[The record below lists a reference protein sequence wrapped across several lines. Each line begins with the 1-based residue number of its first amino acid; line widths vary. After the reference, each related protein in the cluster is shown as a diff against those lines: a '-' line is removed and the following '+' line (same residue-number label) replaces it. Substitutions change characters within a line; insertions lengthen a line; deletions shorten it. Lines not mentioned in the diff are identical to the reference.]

1 MSETEHERIVA
12 ELTDRWPEHRVAPSL
27 ERIRALC
34 DLLADPQTTAP
45 VVQITGTNGK
55 GSTAILVDALVRA
68 AGLRTG
74 RFTSPHLMD
83 LTERIVIDGEPLS
96 HERFDATWEDI
107 GALVGLVDERAP
119 GGVPMTFFEVMTGMA
134 FAAFADAPV
143 DVMVLEVGMGGAW
156 DATNVADAR
165 VAVLAPID
173 LDHTQYLGDT
183 VEAIATEKAGIIKP
197 GGVAVVAGQR
207 PEAASVIAARCAE
220 VGAEL
225 IAEGDGFGLLGR
237 QVAAGGQVIRIM
249 AADGPVDDLF
259 LPLHGEHM
267 AHNAALAVAAVE
279 ALLGRAL
286 SAETIQAAFD
296 SVVAPARLEVVRAH
310 PPVVLDTAHNPHGV
324 AATLAGVEEAFGFD
338 PLIGVVAMMADKDA
352 AGVLDLL
359 EPHVAT
365 LVVTQVANHPRALP
379 VDDLYDLAC
388 DVFGAE
394 RVESAPDGDAAVAL
408 AMDLAGQSGD
418 GAGVIIL
425 GSVALAGQVRASLRP
440 ARS

>member
-1 MSETEHERIVA
+1 MSEAEHERIVA

-34 DLLADPQTTAP
+34 DLLADPQNTAP

-83 LTERIVIDGEPLS
+83 LTERICVDGEPLS
-96 HERFDATWEDI
+96 HERFDETWDDI
-107 GALVGLVDERAP
+107 RALVDLVDERAP
-119 GGVPMTFFEVMTGMA
+119 GGVPMTFFEVMTGLA

-143 DVMVLEVGMGGAW
+143 DAMVLEVGMGGTW

-173 LDHTQYLGDT
+173 LDHMQYLGDT
-183 VEAIATEKAGIIKP
+183 VEAIATEKAGIIKS
-197 GGVAVVAGQR
+197 GSVAVVAGQR
-207 PEAASVIAARCAE
+207 PEAAAVIAARCAAL
-220 VGAEL
+220 GAEL
-225 IAEGDGFGLLGR
+225 VVEGDDFGLLAR
-237 QVAAGGQVIRIM
+237 QVAAGGQVIRIL
-249 AADGPVDDLF
+249 AGAGPVDDLF

-286 SAETIQAAFD
+286 SSETIQAGFD
-296 SVVAPARLEVVRAH
+296 SVVAPARLEVMRAH
-310 PPVVLDTAHNPHGV
+310 PTVVLDTAHNPHGV
-324 AATLAGVEEAFGFD
+324 AATLAAVEEAFGFE
-338 PLIGVVAMMADKDA
+338 PLIGVMAIMADKDA
-352 AGVLDLL
+352 TGVLELL
-359 EPHVAT
+359 EQHIAT
-365 LVVTQVANHPRALP
+365 LVVTEVAHHPRALSG
-379 VDDLYDLAC
+379 DDLYDLAC

-394 RVESAPDGDAAVAL
+394 RVELAADSDAAVAL
-408 AMDLAGQSGD
+408 AMDLAARAGD
-418 GAGVIIL
+418 RAGVL
-425 GSVALAGQVRASLRP
+425 VVGSVALAGQVRAAFSA
-440 ARS
+440 ARA